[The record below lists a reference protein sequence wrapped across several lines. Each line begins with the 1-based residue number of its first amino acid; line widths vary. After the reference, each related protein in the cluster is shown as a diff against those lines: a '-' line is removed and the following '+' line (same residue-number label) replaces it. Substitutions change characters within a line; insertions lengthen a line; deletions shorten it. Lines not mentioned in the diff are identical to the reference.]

1 MPWGMTLQE
10 VVVRVD
16 GMNSAD
22 RIGLF
27 GGTFHPVHMG
37 HRAIAESFLRSK
49 LFDELWILVTPDPP
63 HKPGHR
69 TDMEP
74 FPDRLAMTEA
84 AFADLDR
91 VRVSDLEAR
100 LASPHF
106 TVHTIRSIR
115 EDLPHAK
122 LFYCMGEDSFRS
134 FSTWYLPEEILK
146 EVTLVVAGRPMEA
159 VDGRELANPV
169 DNIQRMALEK
179 AVFVDHNPV
188 DISSSHIR
196 TLLGKGSDGELERV
210 LHPDV
215 LSYIHE
221 NRLYHNETI

>member
-1 MPWGMTLQE
+1 MTRQE

-16 GMNSAD
+16 GMTSAE

-27 GGTFHPVHMG
+27 GGTFHPVHLG
-37 HRAIAESFLRSK
+37 HRTIAESFLRSK

-63 HKPGHR
+63 HKPGQQAG
-69 TDMEP
+69 MVS
-74 FPDRLAMTEA
+74 FPDRLAMTKR

-91 VRVSDLEAR
+91 VWVSDLEAQ
-100 LASPHF
+100 LPSPHF

-115 EDLPHAK
+115 EDFPNAK

-146 EVTLVVAGRPMEA
+146 EVTLVVAGRPLEA

-196 TLLGKGSDGELERV
+196 TLLGKGSDEELERV

-221 NRLYHNETI
+221 HRLYQNETI